1 MAIVLKVYVIALQL
15 ILEQI
20 ALLLHVILASITTL
34 LQRLVD

>member
-1 MAIVLKVYVIALQL
+1 MVIVLKVFVIALQL

-20 ALLLHVILASITTL
+20 ALLLHVNLASIMTL